1 MIKRRRLAR
10 PLRLRGW
17 ALFRGGPASVSLTP
31 GRPGQGWR
39 WALGSAAF
47 EVLEPAQLQAL
58 QRRSSLSGTSQVQLC
73 EHLLA
78 ALLLASIDDCDIRF
92 HQPEA
97 PILDGSAGP
106 WLRAIKQAGIR
117 GPSPQGQLEIG
128 VTWRGKKLTWKSVD
142 TGQRIAPVARA
153 RTFISQKEAE
163 QLRRG
168 GLFPGARPGCA
179 LVLDSTGKSALYG
192 GRPRLR
198 EEPLNHKLLDA
209 LGDLGP
215 WRARGRITGRLWLEE
230 PGHST
235 NKETISAA
243 FADGRLVLHR

>member
-1 MIKRRRLAR
+1 MTKRRRLVR

-17 ALFRGGPASVSLTP
+17 ALFRGGAASVSLAP
-31 GRPGQGWR
+31 GQPGQGWR
-39 WALGSAAF
+39 WALGQADF
-47 EVLEPAQLQAL
+47 EVLEPTQLQAL
-58 QRRSSLSGTSQVQLC
+58 HRRSSLSGTSQVQLC

-78 ALLLASIDDCDIRF
+78 ALVLANIDDCDIRF

-106 WLRAIKQAGIR
+106 WLRAIRQAGIR
-117 GPSPQGQLEIG
+117 GPTRQDQLEIG
-128 VTWRGKKLTWKSVD
+128 VIWRGKKLAWTGVD
-142 TGQRIAPVARA
+142 AGQRIVPMARA
-153 RTFISQKEAE
+153 RTFISQKEAA
-163 QLRRG
+163 QLRRT

-198 EEPLNHKLLDA
+198 EEPLNHKLLDV

-235 NKETISAA
+235 NKEAISAA
-243 FADGRLVLHR
+243 FADGQLVLHR